1 MGKDGTLLPRLDF
14 CSKFSTDPELGARHR
29 RPVLASTDNEIVLCV
44 DEEVADSGPG
54 PDRAD
59 AVDADRLAR
68 AAHPRLHPTRHL
80 HPGGGTSLD
89 GVLGGVAALDIA
101 TGRVT
106 GLRKPRHRHREFLL
120 FLKHPARA
128 YPERELH
135 LVMDNY
141 ATHKKAEV
149 WAWLAENPR
158 IMCISRPPRH
168 RG

>member
-1 MGKDGTLLPRLDF
+1 M
-14 CSKFSTDPELGARHR
+14 
-29 RPVLASTDNEIVLCV
+29 LCV

-68 AAHPRLHPTRHL
+68 VAHPRLRPTRHL
-80 HPGGGTSLD
+80 HPGGTSLD
-89 GVLGGVAALDIA
+89 VVLGGVAALDIA

-106 GLRKPRHRHREFLL
+106 GLRKPRHRHQEFLL

-128 YPERELH
+128 CPEREH
-135 LVMDNY
+135 LVRDNY
-141 ATHKKAEV
+141 ATHRKAEV
-149 WAWLAENPR
+149 RAWLAENPR